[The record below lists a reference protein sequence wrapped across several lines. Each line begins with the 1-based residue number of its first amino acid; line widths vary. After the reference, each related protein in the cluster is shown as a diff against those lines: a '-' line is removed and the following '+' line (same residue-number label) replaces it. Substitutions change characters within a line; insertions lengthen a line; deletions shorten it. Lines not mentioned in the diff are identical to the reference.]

1 MNKVKTCGNC
11 IFLATDEGEPFY
23 CVRRDLYTFRKAE
36 DAACDDWWWKDA
48 LKWRRDTLKKEGKTE

>member
-23 CVRRDLYTFRKAE
+23 CVIRDLYTFREAG
-36 DAACDDWWWKDA
+36 DSACVEWQ
-48 LKWRRDTLKKEGKTE
+48 LKEANPNE